1 MIKVLASFIHLA
13 LFTIVALGVAATT
26 VHADTTE
33 PEIGQYA
40 DVGDIRMYYES
51 RGEGVPLMV
60 LNGGF
65 QTAEDYQF
73 LIPHFA
79 DGFRLILIDHRGR
92 GRSNDGK
99 GPMTY
104 NRIAHDVVLLL
115 DQLQIGSAHFV
126 GHSEGGAVA
135 LELLINYSDR
145 VRTAMLIGTPLTVS
159 EANRKWFDTEPVA
172 TKEKRFEDAVS
183 VAGKMY
189 KTYQRLAPDPSR
201 WPIVMDKMYGG
212 GSAQPTYS
220 ANMLGSITR
229 PVLVIKTEHDQFYG
243 PEIFDQTAKSIADA
257 EIFSIPEGKHNVPMT
272 HPEQVTGA
280 IRDFV
285 ARRGAG
291 PVSAISEKPAR

>member
-51 RGEGVPLMV
+51 RGEG
-60 LNGGF
+60 
-65 QTAEDYQF
+65 
-73 LIPHFA
+73 
-79 DGFRLILIDHRGR
+79 
-92 GRSNDGK
+92 
-99 GPMTY
+99 
-104 NRIAHDVVLLL
+104 
-115 DQLQIGSAHFV
+115 
-126 GHSEGGAVA
+126 GAVA
-135 LELLINYSDR
+135 LELLINYSDP
-145 VRTAMLIGTPLTVS
+145 VRTATLIGTPLTVS
-159 EANRKWFDTEPVA
+159 EADKKWFDTERVA

-291 PVSAISEKPAR
+291 PVSAIPENRAR